1 MLPFVQIPGQPGL
14 YEADRRSARARVVPT
29 LSLGV
34 LVKLKLAPPHPSR
47 GLVLHETQP
56 ASGGLL
62 LKPITLTEAMFAA
75 DQMIGPFAVE
85 LREMKVKQLMAEL
98 GAREEPKAGRK
109 PNLQRRLRAVLIR
122 KSL

>member
-1 MLPFVQIPGQPGL
+1 M
-14 YEADRRSARARVVPT
+14 VPV

-34 LVKLKLAPPHPSR
+34 LVKLDFQPPHPSR
-47 GLVLHETQP
+47 GLVLDETRP
-56 ASGGLL
+56 ASGGLP

-75 DQMIGPFAVE
+75 DQMISPFAE
-85 LREMKVKQLMAEL
+85 DLREMKVRQLMAEL

-109 PNLQRRLRAVLIR
+109 ANLQRRLRAVMIR